1 MLCNAQITAQ
11 GNDLPWAVLIHGLF
25 GSGDNLNILARALAP
40 HCNVIQI
47 DLPDHGQSPWNDG
60 FSFAHYCTMIVATLA
75 HHNITSAHFIGHSLG
90 GKMSMHIALTHPELV
105 TTLCV
110 ADIAPVNYPHRHQA
124 VLYAL
129 NHVDLSKFIQR
140 SEVKAQFDELLEEEG
155 TKQFLLKSLYKD
167 NTGTWRWRFNHQLLT
182 RDYELLI
189 AWPEFTTQYQGPTLF
204 IKGQDS
210 DYITREHQSD
220 ILQLFPYATS
230 KIIAGTGHWL
240 HAQKPLAFNRI
251 VEQFILKHL
260 I

>member
-1 MLCNAQITAQ
+1 MLCNAQMTAQ
-11 GNDLPWAVLIHGLF
+11 GDDLPWAVLIHGLF

-40 HCNVIQI
+40 DYNVIQI
-47 DLPDHGQSPWNDG
+47 DLPDHGESPWTDG
-60 FSFAHYCTMIVATLA
+60 FSFADYCKMIIATLT
-75 HHNITSAHFIGHSLG
+75 HHKITSGHFIGHSLG
-90 GKMSMHIALTHPELV
+90 GKMSMHIALTHPQLV
-105 TTLCV
+105 TSLCV

-124 VLYAL
+124 VLHAL
-129 NHVDLSKFIQR
+129 NHVDLSKITQR

-167 NTGTWRWRFNHQLLT
+167 TAGTWCWRFNHQLLT

-189 AWPEFTTQYQGPTLF
+189 AWPEFTAQYSGPILF

-210 DYITREHQSD
+210 DYITREHQAV
-220 ILQLFPYATS
+220 ILQLFPNATS

-240 HAQKPLAFNRI
+240 HAQKPLVFNRI
-251 VEQFILKHL
+251 VEQFVLKHL

>member
-1 MLCNAQITAQ
+1 MLCNVQITAQ

-25 GSGDNLNILARALAP
+25 GSADNLNILAKALTA

-47 DLPDHGQSPWNDG
+47 DLPDHGQSPWTET
-60 FSFAHYCTMIVATLA
+60 FSFNSYCSMIINTLS
-75 HHNITSAHFIGHSLG
+75 HHNITAGHFIGHSLG
-90 GKMSMHIALTHPELV
+90 GKMSMHIALTHPQLV
-105 TTLCV
+105 TSLCI

-124 VLYAL
+124 VLHAL
-129 NHVDLSKFIQR
+129 NAVDLASVKQR
-140 SEVKAQFDELLEEEG
+140 SEVKSQFDSLLEDEG

-167 NTGTWRWRFNHQLLT
+167 IDNTWRWRFNHTLLT
-182 RDYELLI
+182 RDYAVLI
-189 AWPEFTTQYQGPTLF
+189 TWPTFTTQYQGPTLF

-210 DYITREHQSD
+210 DYITREHQAD
-220 ILQLFPYATS
+220 ILALFPHATS

-240 HAQKPLAFNRI
+240 HAQKPLIFNRI

>member
-1 MLCNAQITAQ
+1 
-11 GNDLPWAVLIHGLF
+11 
-25 GSGDNLNILARALAP
+25 
-40 HCNVIQI
+40 
-47 DLPDHGQSPWNDG
+47 
-60 FSFAHYCTMIVATLA
+60 
-75 HHNITSAHFIGHSLG
+75 
-90 GKMSMHIALTHPELV
+90 
-105 TTLCV
+105 LCV